1 MIAADALR
9 TLGRRARNGAGS
21 ALLMHAMPHQ
31 TLGTRANQL
40 VERIKTSSSHLV
52 RRAVVLLRLFSQANA
67 KGPPASGIGF
77 PQASTVSVSARPTI
91 TAGSGLRVAR
101 LLSTLLVA
109 VMVAASIAGLRFG
122 GLYRE
127 PPSVAAMLR
136 GYDLVALVIAAPLL
150 VGTLLPARRESPR
163 AQLLWVSMLAYSAYN
178 YAIYVF
184 GTAFNAAFLLHV
196 ASFSLSIYALALAL
210 AGLDARDIARRFHR
224 RTPARLI
231 AAILGFLAAGLGGMW
246 VFFSLR
252 FAITG
257 ARPAE
262 SLLVLPLAGVH
273 LGYVLDL
280 ALLVPAYAAAAV
292 LLWRHAAWGHVLAGV
307 LLPFTVVYQLNYL
320 TALLFQ
326 SWADVPGAVAFDPQE
341 VPIIAAALAATVLL
355 FRNVPD
361 TNEQVRR

>member
-1 MIAADALR
+1 
-9 TLGRRARNGAGS
+9 
-21 ALLMHAMPHQ
+21 
-31 TLGTRANQL
+31 
-40 VERIKTSSSHLV
+40 
-52 RRAVVLLRLFSQANA
+52 
-67 KGPPASGIGF
+67 
-77 PQASTVSVSARPTI
+77 VSAQPTI

-101 LLSTLLVA
+101 LLSTVLAV

-136 GYDLVALVIAAPLL
+136 AYDLVALVIAAPLL

-196 ASFSLSIYALALAL
+196 AAFSLSIYALALAL
-210 AGLDARDIARRFHR
+210 AGLDVRDIARRFRR

-307 LLPFTVVYQLNYL
+307 LLPFTVVYQVNYL

-355 FRNVPD
+355 FRNDPD
-361 TNEQVRR
+361 TNAQVRR